1 MLEDRI
7 LVWRLNRGDTAALCR
22 IYEKYRDDLLKV
34 AGALLFDNSSI
45 EDVLHDVFVDVAAK
59 TGHLQLRGSLKGFL
73 AICVA
78 NRARDR
84 NRTLQRR
91 TTVPLDQTLQSPV
104 SQAEPQHTAQRGEV
118 MQRMHEAMLELP
130 EEQRETIVLHLQS
143 KMRFREIAIHKGISV
158 NTAMSR
164 YRYGLNKL
172 RSALDGEL

>member
-7 LVWRLNRGDTAALCR
+7 LVWRLNRRDTTALCR
-22 IYEKYRDDLLKV
+22 VYEKYRDDLLKV
-34 AGALLFDNSSI
+34 AAALLYDNSGI
-45 EDVLHDVFVDVAAK
+45 EDVLHDVFVEIAGKA
-59 TGHLQLRGSLKGFL
+59 GHLQLRGNLKGFL

-78 NRARDR
+78 NRARDH
-84 NRTLQRR
+84 NRSLQRR
-91 TTVPLDQTLQSPV
+91 TTVPLDKIRQDSTP
-104 SQAEPQHTAQRGEV
+104 QAEPQHATQRSEV

-143 KMRFREIAIHKGISV
+143 RMRFREIARHKGISV